1 MINKKNLIED
11 ILQNENVLADANY
24 YYKEGYDARQ
34 REILNII
41 ERQSVVD
48 TEGIDAAY
56 LQLAKE
62 NAELKKRLEA
72 VDNFMEQEPRYMLD
86 KESICYGCPYFK
98 KVEDCG
104 GIPAVDDIICGGA
117 CDCANPCFEGS
128 QNDYGLE
135 VEV

>member
-1 MINKKNLIED
+1 MKDDLISRTVLQEKNREFFKDCIMKDKFDMDVTEC
-11 ILQNENVLADANY
+11 NVAMQEL
-24 YYKEGYDARQ
+24 
-34 REILNII
+34 LNNQPTAY
-41 ERQSVVD
+41 EVDKVV
-48 TEGIDAAY
+48 
-56 LQLAKE
+56 
-62 NAELKKRLEA
+62 
-72 VDNFMEQEPRYMLD
+72 EQEPRYMLD